1 MLRVNLQVE
10 TTICESSSFGR
21 AQPCQG
27 WGGRFE
33 PGLSLHIARWCSGST
48 NVFGAFRVGSNPA
61 RVTMKF
67 GYVNNYSYICII

>member
-27 WGGRFE
+27 WGGQFE
-33 PGLSLHIARWCSGST
+33 PGLSLIIVLWCNGST
-48 NVFGAFRVGSNPA
+48 TVFGAVCLGSNP
-61 RVTMKF
+61 RGTTILK
-67 GYVNNYSYICII
+67 Y

>member
-27 WGGRFE
+27 WGGQFE
-33 PGLSLHIARWCSGST
+33 PGLSLIGGGSQKVCDEHT
-48 NVFGAFRVGSNPA
+48 PTILPDGVAVAQLFLVQLGLVRIQLG
-61 RVTMKF
+61 
-67 GYVNNYSYICII
+67 